1 MTYFKKQ
8 PKKTRAIYLNTQDAY
23 YINEDRTKFSFK
35 IPNGINVEDE
45 SLLYVKNTTI
55 DYNTSGLS
63 VKSVEASAVL
73 DIRPTTSTYNDAP
86 QIIFT
91 PTDGKGSGAT
101 AVGVLQGGGIT
112 ASDTTTTTALGVAV
126 AGSGYY
132 GDPLNYISTFTDTGN
147 GASVLPTISTSFSSI
162 ATSASVFPTISGTTG
177 GAIAGTNERWIQF
190 PYSGGAATMD
200 YTFTTTEPLY
210 CNVLVVGGGGS
221 GGLGHGGGGG
231 GAGAV
236 IFAEK
241 RLFPAGNFIVR
252 VGRGAASNGN
262 TGDDTSVSY
271 NGVNIFLAKGGGK
284 GVNFNESDGG
294 AGGSGGGGS
303 GDGTTRLGGVAVSTN
318 IPANIYGNNGG
329 MGGFYGTNTQTGG
342 GGGGAGSA
350 GGSSCFTT
358 APRAGDGGNGLS
370 FNMTGTPSFFA
381 AGGGGGGYGGGTIG
395 GIGGSGIGGGGGNFT
410 GGGGGA
416 GSTGSGGGGGG
427 RSTVSFNRFNGGPG
441 GSGVVIIRYYASAT
455 ATGNG
460 SFTAGTITAGGG
472 YTEIPNINIPPPPPT
487 VPATFGATPINA
499 STGTIT
505 ACPDVLNPTLNGFY
519 NAGTFT
525 VGFQNNPVIAQ
536 GFCNTNA
543 SGGLTNIIIT
553 NPDDNG
559 YYSSSAPLTITSING
574 IMLGEGFGVG
584 LTYTPTYTGGRC
596 VSVIITNAG
605 TGYGNNLAEA
615 PITFS
620 YPSAPSTLASITGKT
635 IVQGQLIAL
644 SLGSGGAGY
653 KNPSIFIDPVSISPP
668 IQAVFNPVYLMA
680 TQLEGVRMINHGR
693 GYTTAPLVS
702 ISTASRVTGASG
714 DLPLTVKMTP
724 TNLVQPNYYYT
735 IKGDGFSFNR
745 TLYTNQDNKGMPTI
759 AICST
764 NEMINNEDYIELVL
778 PSQVINDIT
787 LEIKERD
794 GTGLGQDQNLTT
806 LIEITELD
814 DKDVWFDE
822 SKRQEY

>member
-1 MTYFKKQ
+1 MSYHKKQ
-8 PKKTRAIYLNTQDAY
+8 TKHSRTIYLNTQDAY
-23 YINEDRTKFSFK
+23 YVNQERTKFSFK
-35 IPNGINVEDE
+35 INNINIEDE
-45 SLLYVKNTTI
+45 SVLCVKNTI
-55 DYNTSGLS
+55 LDYNTSGLS
-63 VKSVEASAVL
+63 VKSVEPAGL
-73 DIRPTTSTYNDAP
+73 LPDIRPTTSTYNDAP

-91 PTDGKGSGAT
+91 PPDGKGSGAS

-112 ASDTTTTTALGVAV
+112 ASATTTTTALGVAV

-147 GASVLPTISTSFSSI
+147 GASVLPTINTSFSSI

-190 PYSGGAATMD
+190 PYSGAGATMD

-252 VGRGAASNGN
+252 VGRGASPNGIA
-262 TGDDTSVSY
+262 GDDTSVSY

-284 GVNFNESDGG
+284 GAMYYDSDGG

-303 GDGTTRLGGVAVSTN
+303 GDGATKLGGVAVSTN
-318 IPANIYGNNGG
+318 IPANVYGNNGG
-329 MGGFYGTNTQTGG
+329 MGGHYGGNTQTAG

-358 APRAGDGGNGLS
+358 ASRGGDGGNGLS

-381 AGGGGGGYGGGTIG
+381 GGGGGGGYGGSTNG
-395 GIGGSGIGGGGGNFT
+395 GVGGSGVGGGGGNFT
-410 GGGGGA
+410 GGGVGA

-427 RSTVSFNRFNGGPG
+427 RSTVSFTRFNGGAG

-455 ATGNG
+455 ATGSG

-487 VPATFGATPINA
+487 VPATFGATPITA

-519 NAGTFT
+519 NSGTFT

-559 YYSSSAPLTITSING
+559 FYSSSAPLTITSING
-574 IMLGEGFGVG
+574 IIFGAGFGIG

-596 VSVIITNAG
+596 VSIIITNAG
-605 TGYGNNLAEA
+605 NGYGNNLVEA

-620 YPSAPSTLASITGKT
+620 YPLAPSTLASITGKT

-644 SLGSGGAGY
+644 TLGSGGAGY
-653 KNPSIFIDPVSISPP
+653 KNPTIFIDPVSISPP
-668 IQAVFNPVYLMA
+668 VQAVFNPVYLVGN
-680 TQLEGVRMINHGR
+680 QLEGVRMINHGK

-702 ISTASRVTGASG
+702 ISTASRVSGASG

-724 TNLVQPNYYYT
+724 THLVEPNNLYT
-735 IKGDGFSFNR
+735 IKLDTVGFNQ
-745 TLYTNQDNKGMPTI
+745 TLYTNTDNKALPTI
-759 AICST
+759 AICSP
-764 NEMINNEDYIELVL
+764 NEMINDEEYSKLTL
-778 PSQVINDIT
+778 PAQVINDINLEIT
-787 LEIKERD
+787 ERDGSGLGATHNLIMTIEIKE
-794 GTGLGQDQNLTT
+794 
-806 LIEITELD
+806 LD
-814 DKDVWFDE
+814 KIDSTFHE
-822 SKRQEY
+822 SKREQY